1 MTMNKPSRPTR
12 VRSKKPAVSKPEQI
26 KEEPKKKA
34 EMPKMN
40 VGNRY
45 APQPMIGEPTIGKEE
60 GFVETVGLGNLK
72 VITNGRS
79 NV

>member
-12 VRSKKPAVSKPEQI
+12 VRSKKSQVSKPQEI
-26 KEEPKKKA
+26 KEEPKEKA
-34 EMPKMN
+34 QLPNMN

-45 APQPMIGEPTIGKEE
+45 APQPMIGEPTIGKED
-60 GFVETVGLGNLK
+60 GYVETVGLGNLK
-72 VITNGRS
+72 VITNGRT